1 MTAPNPSPS
10 PWESSADAE
19 LDPSPVGKAGPQIG
33 DMELMNELF
42 TRLPDLHRICRRAGD
57 WLRTAKIE
65 RSQRD
70 SAVRCIITLEIETG
84 PHATP
89 YASGPFI
96 GQIFQDEA
104 YSATYLDQ
112 SDF

>member
-10 PWESSADAE
+10 PWEGSAIAE
-19 LDPSPVGKAGPQIG
+19 PSHLAPGQSDSPIE

-42 TRLPDLHRICRRAGD
+42 RRLPDLHRVCRGSGD

-65 RSQRD
+65 RSERD
-70 SAVRCIITLEIETG
+70 PAVRCIITLEVETG
-84 PHATP
+84 PHTTP
-89 YASGPFI
+89 YPRGPFI
-96 GQIFQDEA
+96 GQIVKDEE
-104 YSATYLDQ
+104 YSVTYLDE